1 MPSTS
6 ECPVMAQPLR
16 FDLPSPPSQPA
27 VTPARRSTAALGR
40 RRRGRVRYRQ
50 VALGLAVSAAG
61 ATILA
66 ALVQIPQRFDGLL
79 LVSNAIANV
88 IGGLNRLAVGLL
100 QLAGVLAVALLAVL
114 ALLLL
119 VGGLVRIV
127 RALTGRPVRARGAG
141 ATARPVATRTTG
153 T

>member
-1 MPSTS
+1 M
-6 ECPVMAQPLR
+6 
-16 FDLPSPPSQPA
+16 
-27 VTPARRSTAALGR
+27 
-40 RRRGRVRYRQ
+40 
-50 VALGLAVSAAG
+50 ALGLAVAAAG
-61 ATILA
+61 ATILM
-66 ALVQIPQRFDGLL
+66 ALMQIPQRFDGLL

-88 IGGLNRLAVGLL
+88 IGGLNRLAMGLL
-100 QLAGVLAVALLAVL
+100 QLAGVLVVALLAVL

-127 RALTGRPVRARGAG
+127 RALTGRPVRARGAA